1 MKRYQVMAGLPME
14 IEVYLGGRYVA
25 TIRGH
30 VDSIRG
36 SGGSMATALRVVATD
51 MTMAMVTEP
60 AVAVATEGE
69 SCQG

>member
-1 MKRYQVMAGLPME
+1 MKRYQMMAGLPIE
-14 IEVYLGGRYVA
+14 IEVVAGGRVVA

-51 MTMAMVTEP
+51 MAMATGGH
-60 AVAVATEGE
+60 VATATEGE

>member
-51 MTMAMVTEP
+51 MNMATP
-60 AVAVATEGE
+60 VATATDGHDEEG
-69 SCQG
+69 GHGA

>member
-1 MKRYQVMAGLPME
+1 VKRYQVMAGLPME

-51 MTMAMVTEP
+51 MAMATGGH
-60 AVAVATEGE
+60 VATATEGE

>member
-51 MTMAMVTEP
+51 MEMATDGH
-60 AVAVATEGE
+60 VATESE
-69 SCQG
+69 VRP